1 MAVAGGA
8 VQSVL
13 LELNGRHLT
22 QGPIMHRQGS
32 VELADEAGVKRL
44 VADAPWYVARKLGDK
59 WIVTMVIDTAPAA
72 WAMLL
77 RCGRCYMQML
87 GSNLAD
93 VRGLYGD
100 WVEQV
105 RTEDEDE

>member
-8 VQSVL
+8 VSSVL
-13 LELNGRHLT
+13 LELNGRHLA

-32 VELADEAGVKRL
+32 VELEDEAGVKRL
-44 VADAPWYVARKLGDK
+44 VADAPWYAARKLGDK
-59 WIVTMVIDTAPAA
+59 WIVVMVQPTAEDA
-72 WAMLL
+72 WDMLL

-100 WVEQV
+100 WVATLP
-105 RTEDEDE
+105 TEDDE